1 LRFVV
6 QQFDAKEHLR
16 HGFAELLPL
25 GLSYFPD
32 LIIGLMQR
40 KTRQR
45 VPSKALGTFHMERR
59 GVFMTVSTQK
69 RNRSGLKHTL
79 QPGIILAIVA
89 MAIAGCGSNTP
100 VRQAATI
107 ITTPASAYQRDLARS
122 PKVVFIGDDT
132 TLNWFPQ
139 TALWINK
146 GVAGDTSGK
155 MLARFQTDVIDLHPD
170 IVHILLGTY
179 DVSSET
185 PWQVA
190 CGPATGATATC
201 ANLDAMVTMAQAA
214 KIKVIIG
221 TPTPWGSGSLA
232 TQLQNQAAT
241 VAKGNEEFLCQS
253 LRYRVQYD
261 PLYAG
266 IPLVDY
272 NQVLSGGGPGD
283 SPFLPNLTDNGID
296 PNAAGYA
303 LMTPLAETAI
313 AALKV
318 GGGPK

>member
-1 LRFVV
+1 
-6 QQFDAKEHLR
+6 
-16 HGFAELLPL
+16 
-25 GLSYFPD
+25 
-32 LIIGLMQR
+32 
-40 KTRQR
+40 
-45 VPSKALGTFHMERR
+45 MERR
-59 GVFMTVSTQK
+59 GVLMTISSAMRKQ
-69 RNRSGLKHTL
+69 SGPKQVL
-79 QPGIILAIVA
+79 QAVIMVA
-89 MAIAGCGSNTP
+89 TVALAIAGCGGNTP
-100 VRQAATI
+100 VHQAANI

-155 MLARFQTDVIDLHPD
+155 MLARFQTDVINLHPD

-179 DVSSET
+179 DISSPT

-190 CGPATGATATC
+190 CGPETGPTATC
-201 ANLDAMVTMAQAA
+201 ANLDAMVAMAQAA
-214 KIKVIIG
+214 KIKVIIA
-221 TPTPWGSGSLA
+221 TPTPWGNGPSA

-241 VAKGNEEFLCQS
+241 VPYGNEEFLCQT
-253 LRYRVQYD
+253 LRYRTEYD
-261 PLYAG
+261 PRYAG